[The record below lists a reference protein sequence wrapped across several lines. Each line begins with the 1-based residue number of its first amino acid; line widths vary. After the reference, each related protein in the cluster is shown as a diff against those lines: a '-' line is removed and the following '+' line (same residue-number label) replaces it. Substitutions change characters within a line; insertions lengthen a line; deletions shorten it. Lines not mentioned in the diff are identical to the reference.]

1 MEIFAEWIDPRSR
14 EKCRIKFEV
23 DPNIDAASHMR
34 RKLWENGN
42 LKIFDSAYDRL
53 NQTHRNPKRALKF
66 RSGSTV
72 FINTET
78 TTQEIIEGVK
88 AYMKEIYSAAESSL
102 VVSVSF

>member
-1 MEIFAEWIDPRSR
+1 MDIYAEWIDPRSR
-14 EKCRIKFEV
+14 EKCRIKFDV
-23 DPNIDAASHMR
+23 DSNKDAVSHMR
-34 RKLWENGN
+34 RKLWEKGS

-53 NQTHRNPKRALKF
+53 TRTHSLKF

-72 FINTET
+72 FIDTET

-88 AYMKEIYSAAESSL
+88 TYMKEIYGAAESNL